1 MTTATKVY
9 ENYIKFIVNIT
20 MRGSLYILLFLWL
33 PCTAQVKILFDASKA
48 QMASNADWVV
58 DADVNNLGLGLNGVM
73 EEGQSNE
80 ANPQRFPTPSQAGI
94 NANTDETY
102 WNGGLS
108 AWAIDLAKMGYEIE
122 TLPYNGTVTYGDTT
136 NPQDLSHYRVF
147 ISVEPNILFTAT
159 EKDALIR
166 FVQNGGGLFMIGDHA
181 DSDRNFDGYDSP
193 QIWNDLMDNNTVDIH
208 PFGIMFDSAYFSQTS
223 SRIASLPGD
232 SCLHNST
239 IGDVTQVKISGG
251 TSMTLNPADNASV
264 QGLIYKYQ
272 SANSGNT
279 QVLLATARYGNGKV
293 AAFGD
298 SSPPDDGTG
307 DVNDVLY
314 YSYTGEVSG
323 SHRVM
328 LLNTTLWLAAT
339 SNADTTTTGIQQPG
353 TMPYIHMW
361 PNPTTGS
368 VTLTIPE
375 GLTGKNVVVTDLTGK
390 QLWGTMI
397 TATCITIPAGTLPA
411 GSYIVQVGDVSRKL
425 VVVK

>member
-1 MTTATKVY
+1 MY
-9 ENYIKFIVNIT
+9 
-20 MRGSLYILLFLWL
+20 LLVLL
-33 PCTAQVKILFDASKA
+33 AMPCMGQVKILFDASKA

-80 ANPQRFPTPSQAGI
+80 ANPQRFPTPAQAGI

-122 TLPYNGTVTYGDTT
+122 TLPYNGTVTYGDTS
-136 NPQDLSHYRVF
+136 NPQDLSHYKVF

-193 QIWNDLMDNNTVDIH
+193 QIWNDLMDNNTIDLN
-208 PFGIMFDSAYFSQTS
+208 PFGMVFDSAYFSQTS
-223 SRIASLPGD
+223 SRIASLPND
-232 SCLHNST
+232 SCLHNTT

-251 TSMTLNPADNASV
+251 TSLTLNPADNASV

-314 YSYTGEVSG
+314 YSYTGEVNG

-339 SNADTTTTGIQQPG
+339 SMADTTTTGIAP
-353 TMPYIHMW
+353 TAFAPYIQVW

-368 VTLTIPE
+368 VTITLPE
-375 GLTGKNVVVTDLTGK
+375 VLTGKDIAVTDLSGK
-390 QLWGTMI
+390 LLWSNAAI
-397 TATCITIPAGTLPA
+397 TQRVEIPAGLLPE
-411 GSYIVQVGDVSRKL
+411 GIYIVRVGGISKKL

>member
-1 MTTATKVY
+1 M
-9 ENYIKFIVNIT
+9 
-20 MRGSLYILLFLWL
+20 
-33 PCTAQVKILFDASKA
+33 PCMGQVKILFDASKA

-80 ANPQRFPTPSQAGI
+80 ANPQRFPTPAQAGI

-122 TLPYNGTVTYGDTT
+122 TLPYNGTVTYGDTS
-136 NPQDLSHYRVF
+136 NPQDLSHYKVF

-193 QIWNDLMDNNTVDIH
+193 QIWNDLMDNNTIDLN
-208 PFGIMFDSAYFSQTS
+208 PFGMVFDSAYFSQTS
-223 SRIASLPGD
+223 SRIASLPND
-232 SCLHNST
+232 SCLHNTT

-251 TSMTLNPADNASV
+251 TSLTLNPADNASV

-314 YSYTGEVSG
+314 YSYTGEVNG

-339 SNADTTTTGIQQPG
+339 SMADNTTTGIAS
-353 TMPYIHMW
+353 TVIAPYIQVW

-368 VTLTIPE
+368 VTITLPE
-375 GLTGKNVVVTDLTGK
+375 VLTGKDIAVTDISGK
-390 QLWGTMI
+390 LLWSN
-397 TATCITIPAGTLPA
+397 TATTQRVEIPAGLLPE
-411 GSYIVQVGDVSRKL
+411 GIYIVRVGGISKKL

>member
-1 MTTATKVY
+1 
-9 ENYIKFIVNIT
+9 
-20 MRGSLYILLFLWL
+20 MRLVKYLLLILWL
-33 PCTAQVKILFDASKA
+33 PGIAQTKILFDASKA

-80 ANPQRFPTPSQAGI
+80 ANPQRFPTPAQAGI

-108 AWAIDLAKMGYEIE
+108 AWAIDLAKMDYEIE
-122 TLPYNGTVTYGDTT
+122 TLPYNGTVTYGDTS
-136 NPQDLSHYRVF
+136 NPQDLSHYKVF

-193 QIWNDLMDNNTVDIH
+193 QIWNDLMDNNTIDLN
-208 PFGIMFDSAYFSQTS
+208 PFGMVFDSAYFSQTS
-223 SRIASLPGD
+223 SRIASLPND
-232 SCLHNST
+232 SCLHNT
-239 IGDVTQVKISGG
+239 AIGDVTQVKISGG
-251 TSMTLNPADNASV
+251 TSLTLNPADNASV

-314 YSYTGEVSG
+314 YSYTGEVNG

-339 SNADTTTTGIQQPG
+339 SKADTTTTGIASSAIE
-353 TMPYIHMW
+353 PYIQVW

-368 VTLTIPE
+368 VTITLP
-375 GLTGKNVVVTDLTGK
+375 GVLTGKDIAVTDLSGK
-390 QLWGTMI
+390 LLWSN
-397 TATCITIPAGTLPA
+397 TATMQRVEIPAGLLPE
-411 GSYIVQVGDVSRKL
+411 GIYIIRVGGISKKL